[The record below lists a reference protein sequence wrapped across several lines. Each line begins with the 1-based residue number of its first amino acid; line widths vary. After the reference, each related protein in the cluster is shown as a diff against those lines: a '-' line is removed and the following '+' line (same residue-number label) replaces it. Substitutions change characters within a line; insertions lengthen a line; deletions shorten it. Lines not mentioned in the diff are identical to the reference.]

1 MTACMYE
8 LPNNKLELA
17 YDYRMIVN
25 AAIKKD
31 NYSNTYEKINEKYLI
46 FENTQVMLH
55 SIHLNLPEKLNS

>member
-1 MTACMYE
+1 MYE
-8 LPNNKLELA
+8 QSNNKLELA